1 MAVFSEAMSS
11 SRCVFAYF
19 SRNYKYTV
27 LHPCTI
33 VRNAH
38 SAISENCENYDIIV
52 TGGGLVGTTLACALG

>member
-11 SRCVFAYF
+11 SRCVFAYL

-27 LHPCTI
+27 FHPCTI

-38 SAISENCENYDIIV
+38 SATCESSENYDIIV
-52 TGGGLVGTTLACALG
+52 TGGGIVGTTLACALG